1 MERSPEGT
9 NLDLKT
15 IEQLARLFNVAFNGA
30 LLYGGDHPTTK
41 KSAEPFFGVLS
52 AVLPSVSS
60 LSIVYDRE
68 SLFIEDTCI
77 DKVINPKR
85 IMSQFVKAGI
95 VSVTFELGVRL
106 EDIQTF
112 IRICGVTRETTT
124 IDDIIGELKSAGV
137 RGIRLNYIR
146 YGKITDD
153 QAIVGRDEYS
163 GAASE
168 GIVGHAGH
176 TSEFQNL
183 SSETLEQL
191 QSIVSLSSLL
201 EQPRKTASVLKSGI
215 ENPDSQEST
224 INALGELRKE
234 ITSSNPPSLDVLL
247 NAVFELKNDLVD
259 AIEIQKATG
268 RILSASEPVTAQVD
282 NLTVDVI
289 VKLVKEEYGSGSLSL
304 KRLSQI
310 VLRML
315 PDLNELKRVLPRLK
329 NVLMEQGMPLTDYCQ
344 LVTLLDAEV
353 QSEML
358 SGSLSEAAE
367 GIGVS
372 VKEIVTAIKAQ
383 PTEAARLI
391 YLAAEIKQGAN
402 NDDSYLSTL
411 LTEYIEKVST
421 DLALDKKEVGG
432 PQGSQVLR
440 SMLQRLEEQLV
451 EKMKS
456 YGVEGSVM
464 LQVQNQ
470 LSSRFEQLV
479 GNASDQWISTIIPD
493 DHSAAD
499 SAVAKITSFF
509 GQAFTSD
516 KTRDSLIGALKN
528 KGYNQQRIDLFFNRL
543 TEQVASGQ
551 TTNLPANIL
560 SSNNMLF
567 LLNREIKLQTR
578 YSIPLSTMMITVSQI
593 AANGAFREAHNDEID
608 ILLPQIFTFIKKS
621 LRETDLV
628 GSLGKPFT
636 STVFIIMS
644 MTSEEDAVTVSERI
658 KSSFDAHKFA
668 IGNDSVI
675 VQPVVSVSF
684 YEKNSGLNLK
694 EFLELAAKKHKGK
707 NQ

>member
-52 AVLPSVSS
+52 AVLPSVNT
-60 LSIVYDRE
+60 LSMVYDRE

-95 VSVTFELGVRL
+95 VSVTFEHGVRL

-112 IRICGVTRETTT
+112 IRICGVTHETT
-124 IDDIIGELKSAGV
+124 IDDIVGELKSSGV
-137 RGIRLNYIR
+137 KGIRLNYIR

-153 QAIVGRDEYS
+153 QAIIGRDEYS
-163 GAASE
+163 EAA
-168 GIVGHAGH
+168 GGGMAGHSGH
-176 TSEFQNL
+176 TSDFQNL
-183 SSETLEQL
+183 SNETLEQL

-201 EQPRKTASVLKSGI
+201 EQPGKTASLLKSGI
-215 ENPDSQEST
+215 ENPEAQEST
-224 INALGELRKE
+224 LNALGELRKE

-329 NVLMEQGMPLTDYCQ
+329 NVLVEQGMPLTDYCQ

-440 SMLQRLEEQLV
+440 SMLQRLEAQLV

-479 GNASDQWISTIIPD
+479 GHASDQWISTIIPD
-493 DHSAAD
+493 DHAAAD
-499 SAVAKITSFF
+499 SAVEKITSFF
-509 GQAFTSD
+509 GQAFTSE
-516 KTRDSLIGALKN
+516 KAKDSLIGALKN

-567 LLNREIKLQTR
+567 LLNREIKLQAR
-578 YSIPLSTMMITVSQI
+578 YTIPLSTMMITVSQI
-593 AANGAFREAHNDEID
+593 AVNGAFRGVHSDEVD
-608 ILLPQIFTFIKKS
+608 ILLPQIFSFVKKS

-628 GSLGKPFT
+628 GSLGKPFI
-636 STVFIIMS
+636 SAVFIIMS
-644 MTSEEDAVTVSERI
+644 MTSENDAVTVSERI
-658 KSSFDAHKFA
+658 ASNFISHKFV

-675 VQPVVSVSF
+675 VQPAVSVSF
-684 YEKNSGLNLK
+684 YEKESGLNLK
-694 EFLELAAKKHKGK
+694 AFLELAAKKHKGK
-707 NQ
+707 I

>member
-1 MERSPEGT
+1 MEKSPGGS

-41 KSAEPFFGVLS
+41 KSAEPFFAVLS
-52 AVLPSVSS
+52 AVLPVVKTV
-60 LSIVYDRE
+60 SIVYDRE

-95 VSVTFELGVRL
+95 VSVTFEQEVRL
-106 EDIQTF
+106 IDIQTF
-112 IRICGVTRETTT
+112 IKIAGVTLENTTFE
-124 IDDIIGELKSAGV
+124 DLVGELNAAGV

-153 QAIVGRDEYS
+153 QAVVGKDEYS
-163 GAASE
+163 E
-168 GIVGHAGH
+168 GTDGGKVAY
-176 TSEFQNL
+176 TSEYHNL
-183 SSETLEQL
+183 SSETIEQL
-191 QSIVSLSSLL
+191 QNIVSLSSLL

-215 ENPDSQEST
+215 ENPESQEST
-224 INALGELRKE
+224 LNALGELRKE

-247 NAVFELKNDLVD
+247 NAVFELKNDLAD

-282 NLTVDVI
+282 SLTVDVI
-289 VKLVKEEYGSGSLSL
+289 VKLVKEEYGSGTLST

-329 NVLMEQGMPLTDYCQ
+329 NALIEQGMPLSDYCQ

-372 VKEIVTAIKAQ
+372 VQEIVTAIKAQ

-391 YLAAEIKQGAN
+391 YLAAEIRQGAH
-402 NDDSYLSTL
+402 NDDGYLSTL

-421 DLALDKKEVGG
+421 DLTLDRKEING

-440 SMLQRLEEQLV
+440 SMLKRLEEQLV

-456 YGVEGSVM
+456 YGVEGDVM
-464 LQVQNQ
+464 MQVQHQ

-479 GNASDQWISTIIPD
+479 SHASDQWVTTIIPD
-493 DHSAAD
+493 DHSDAD
-499 SAVAKITSFF
+499 TAVAKITSFF
-509 GQAFTSD
+509 GQAFTSER
-516 KTRDSLIGALKN
+516 TRDSLIGALKN

-551 TTNLPANIL
+551 TTNLPPNIL

-567 LLNREIKLQTR
+567 LLNREIKLQGR
-578 YSIPLSTMMITVSQI
+578 YEIPFSTMMITVSQI
-593 AANGAFREAHNDEID
+593 GINNSFRAPHSDEVD
-608 ILLPQIFTFIKKS
+608 ILMPQLYTVIKKNM
-621 LRETDLV
+621 REIDLV
-628 GSLGKPFT
+628 GNLGKPFV
-636 STVFIIMS
+636 SAVFVIMS
-644 MTSEEDAVTVSERI
+644 MTSEEDAVKVSGRI
-658 KSSFDAHKFA
+658 KSVFDSKLFA
-668 IGNDSVI
+668 FGNASVL
-675 VQPVVSVSF
+675 VQPAVSVLT
-684 YEKNSGLNLK
+684 YEKDSGLNLK
-694 EFLELAAKKHKGK
+694 GFLELAAKKHKK
-707 NQ
+707 AASTDE

>member
-1 MERSPEGT
+1 MESSQGGA

-41 KSAEPFFGVLS
+41 KSAEPFFAVLS
-52 AVLPSVSS
+52 AVLPSVKTM
-60 LSIVYDRE
+60 SIVYDRE

-77 DKVINPKR
+77 DKVINTKR

-95 VSVTFELGVRL
+95 VSVTFEHGVRL
-106 EDIQTF
+106 EDIQSF
-112 IRICGVTRETTT
+112 IRISGVTHESTTV
-124 IDDIIGELKSAGV
+124 DDIASELNVAGV

-153 QAIVGRDEYS
+153 QAVVGKDEYS
-163 GAASE
+163 G
-168 GIVGHAGH
+168 GTVGETAGG
-176 TSEFQNL
+176 TLEYKNL
-183 SSETLEQL
+183 SRETLEQL

-201 EQPRKTASVLKSGI
+201 EQPSKTASILKSGI
-215 ENPDSQEST
+215 ENPDAQEST
-224 INALGELRKE
+224 LNALGELRKE

-247 NAVFELKNDLVD
+247 NAVFELKNDLAD

-329 NVLMEQGMPLTDYCQ
+329 NVLVEQGMPLTDYCQ

-391 YLAAEIKQGAN
+391 YLAAEIKQGAH

-421 DLALDKKEVGG
+421 DLVIDRKEVSG

-440 SMLQRLEEQLV
+440 SMLQRLEGQLV

-456 YGVEGSVM
+456 YGVEGNVM

-479 GNASDQWISTIIPD
+479 GHASDQWISTIIPD
-493 DHSAAD
+493 DQSAAD

-509 GQAFTSD
+509 GQAFTSE
-516 KTRDSLIGALKN
+516 KARDTLVGALKN

-567 LLNREIKLQTR
+567 LLNREIKLQGR
-578 YSIPLSTMMITVSQI
+578 YPIPLSTMMITVNKISVD
-593 AANGAFREAHNDEID
+593 GTFRIPHSDEFD
-608 ILLPQIFTFIKKS
+608 ILLPQLFSFVKKS

-636 STVFIIMS
+636 SAVFVIMS
-644 MTSEEDAVTVSERI
+644 MTSEEDAERVSERI
-658 KSSFDAHKFA
+658 KSNLDSHKFV
-668 IGNDSVI
+668 IGNDSVA
-675 VQPVVSVSF
+675 VQLVVSVLF
-684 YEKNSGLNLK
+684 YEKDSGLNLK
-694 EFLELAAKKHKGK
+694 GFLELAAKKHKGK
-707 NQ
+707 K

>member
-1 MERSPEGT
+1 MERLSEGT
-9 NLDLKT
+9 NLDLKI

-41 KSAEPFFGVLS
+41 KSAEPFFAVLS
-52 AVLPSVSS
+52 AVLPNINA

-77 DKVINPKR
+77 DKIINPKR
-85 IMSQFVKAGI
+85 ISSQFVKAGI
-95 VSVTFELGVRL
+95 ASVTFENGVRL
-106 EDIQTF
+106 EDIQAF
-112 IRICGVTRETTT
+112 IKISGVTHETT
-124 IDDIIGELKSAGV
+124 IDEIGGELKAAGV

-153 QAIVGRDEYS
+153 QAVVGKDEHYS
-163 GAASE
+163 ESTGE
-168 GIVGHAGH
+168 TAGD
-176 TSEFQNL
+176 SLEYKNL
-183 SSETLEQL
+183 SRETLEQL

-201 EQPRKTASVLKSGI
+201 EQPRKTASILKSGI
-215 ENPDSQEST
+215 ENPEAQEST
-224 INALGELRKE
+224 LNALSELRKE
-234 ITSSNPPSLDVLL
+234 IGSSNPPSLDVLL
-247 NAVFELKNDLVD
+247 NAVFELKSDLSD

-329 NVLMEQGMPLTDYCQ
+329 NVLVEQGMPLTDYCQ

-391 YLAAEIKQGAN
+391 YLAAEIKQGAH
-402 NDDSYLSTL
+402 NDDDYLSTL

-421 DLALDKKEVGG
+421 DLVVDRKEVSG

-456 YGVEGSVM
+456 YGVEGNVM

-479 GNASDQWISTIIPD
+479 GHASDQWISTIIPD

-567 LLNREIKLQTR
+567 LLNREIKLQAR
-578 YSIPLSTMMITVSQI
+578 YSIPLSTMMITVSHI
-593 AANGAFREAHNDEID
+593 AVNGAFRAVHSDEND
-608 ILLPQIFTFIKKS
+608 ILLPQLFSFVKKS

-628 GSLGKPFT
+628 GSLGKPFA
-636 STVFIIMS
+636 SAVFVIMS
-644 MTSEEDAVTVSERI
+644 MTSEDDAVKVAERI
-658 KSSFDAHKFA
+658 TSYFDSNKFV
-668 IGNDSVI
+668 IGNDSVV
-675 VQPVVSVSF
+675 VQPAVSVSF
-684 YEKNSGLNLK
+684 YEKESGLNLK
-694 EFLELAAKKHKGK
+694 GFLEFAARKHKGK
-707 NQ
+707 N

>member
-1 MERSPEGT
+1 MEMSTGGT
-9 NLDLKT
+9 NLELKT

-30 LLYGGDHPTTK
+30 ILYGGDHPTTK
-41 KSAEPFFGVLS
+41 KSAEPFFAVLS
-52 AVLPSVSS
+52 TVLSTVKT
-60 LSIVYDRE
+60 LSIVYDRD

-95 VSVTFELGVRL
+95 VSVTFEQGVRL
-106 EDIQTF
+106 EDIQIF
-112 IRICGVTRETTT
+112 IRICGVTHETTT
-124 IDDIIGELKSAGV
+124 IDDIISELKTAGV

-163 GAASE
+163 DAPG
-168 GIVGHAGH
+168 GGMAGNSGR
-176 TSEFQNL
+176 TSDYQNL

-201 EQPRKTASVLKSGI
+201 EQPSKTASVLKSGI
-215 ENPDSQEST
+215 ENPDAQEST
-224 INALGELRKE
+224 LNALGELRKE
-234 ITSSNPPSLDVLL
+234 ISSSNPPSLDVLL
-247 NAVFELKNDLVD
+247 NAVFELKNDLAD

-329 NVLMEQGMPLTDYCQ
+329 NVLVEQGMPLTDYCQ

-391 YLAAEIKQGAN
+391 YLAAEIKQGAH

-411 LTEYIEKVST
+411 LAEYIEKVST
-421 DLALDKKEVGG
+421 DLVIDRKEVGG

-456 YGVEGSVM
+456 YGVEGNVM
-464 LQVQNQ
+464 LQVQKQ

-479 GNASDQWISTIIPD
+479 GHASDQWISTIIPD

-509 GQAFTSD
+509 GQTFTSE

-528 KGYNQQRIDLFFNRL
+528 KGYSQQRIDLFFNRL

-567 LLNREIKLQTR
+567 LLNREIKLQGR
-578 YSIPLSTMMITVSQI
+578 YAIPLSTMMITVNQI
-593 AANGAFREAHNDEID
+593 AVDGVFRPPHSDESD
-608 ILLPQIFTFIKKS
+608 LLLPQIFSFVKKS

-636 STVFIIMS
+636 SAVFIIMT
-644 MTSEEDAVTVSERI
+644 MTSEEDAVKVSERI
-658 KSSFDAHKFA
+658 SSSFNSHTFV
-668 IGNDSVI
+668 IGNDSI
-675 VQPVVSVSF
+675 IIQPAVSVMF

-694 EFLELAAKKHKGK
+694 GFLELAAKKHKEK
-707 NQ
+707 N